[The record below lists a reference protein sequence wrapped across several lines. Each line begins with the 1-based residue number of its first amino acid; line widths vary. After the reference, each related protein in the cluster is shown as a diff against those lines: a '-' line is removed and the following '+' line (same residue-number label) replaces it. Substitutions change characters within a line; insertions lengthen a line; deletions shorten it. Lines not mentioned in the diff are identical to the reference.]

1 MITPPKLSG
10 KPGQAPSPA
19 CEHHPVDEPQDTGA
33 TEPLDWATFER
44 VDLRIGTITAAEP
57 NARARKPAYVLQID
71 LGPLGTKTSSAQIT
85 DLYEPADLVGRQVLC
100 VVNFPPKRIAGVV
113 SEVLVTGAPDA
124 EGRIVLATTA
134 STVPD
139 GSRLA

>member
-1 MITPPKLSG
+1 MG
-10 KPGQAPSPA
+10 
-19 CEHHPVDEPQDTGA
+19 EPQDAQT

-44 VDLRIGTITAAEP
+44 VDLRVGTITAAEP
-57 NARARKPAYVLQID
+57 NARARKSAYVLQID

-113 SEVLVTGAPDA
+113 SEVLVTGAPDD

-134 STVPD
+134 GTVPD
-139 GSRLA
+139 GSRLV

>member
-1 MITPPKLSG
+1 MDETQDAPTP
-10 KPGQAPSPA
+10 
-19 CEHHPVDEPQDTGA
+19 
-33 TEPLDWATFER
+33 EPLDWASFER
-44 VDLRIGTITAAEP
+44 VDMRVGTITAAEP
-57 NARARKPAYVLQID
+57 NARARKPAYVLQVD

-85 DLYEPADLVGRQVLC
+85 DLYEPGDLVGRQVLC

-113 SEVLVTGAPDA
+113 SEVLVTGVPDA